1 MSDGNQQLSLLV
13 LNSEQLEGNSQVQH
27 HFGPEGGSLGAADRD
42 DWQLKE
48 RLGMVQPEHARIE
61 MVDGRFCLCDL
72 SGQTYINQATS
83 PVGRNRRV
91 ALTHGDELRIGP
103 FRIRVFIGAVQ
114 VEPQLDQIIG
124 NRRDNDIDDWLGD
137 EFTGFTAPAED
148 RPGHDKHS
156 DPLWVLQQERNS
168 AAAMLNGSASV
179 PDMMPQRNPLSGIED
194 KMDQEFIELPD
205 VQGYSSDFNST
216 AGVSLAPLMRGL
228 GQTLALRDGQQS
240 QEMLHE
246 MGKTLRATLEGL
258 LTLQAEQAALAD
270 KLLRPIEDNPLRL
283 GLSYD
288 DTLALLFAET
298 KSPVHLSA
306 PAAVAEVLRNIRV
319 HHIANQQAIGA
330 ALNSMVQ
337 AFSPD
342 VLLKRFSHYRRGGEE
357 VPMHDG
363 WAWEMYE
370 HYFQEL
376 TSSRQQ
382 GFQRLFQQ
390 VYAQAYDRAVR
401 EQQEQA

>member
-1 MSDGNQQLSLLV
+1 MSDGNQQLALLV

-27 HFGPEGGSLGAADRD
+27 QFGPAGGTLGGSDRD

-48 RLGMVQPEHARIE
+48 RLGAVMPEHARIE
-61 MVDGRFCLCDL
+61 TVDGRYCLCDL
-72 SGQTYINQATS
+72 SGQTYINGATS
-83 PVGRNRRV
+83 PIGRNRRV
-91 ALTHGDELRIGP
+91 ALEPGDELQVGP
-103 FRIRVFIGAVQ
+103 FRIRVFMGSVQ

-124 NRRDNDIDDWLGD
+124 NRRENDIDDWLGD
-137 EFTGFTAPAED
+137 DYRGFTAPAED
-148 RPGHDKHS
+148 RPGQVKHN
-156 DPLWVLQQERNS
+156 DPMWVLQQERNS
-168 AAAMLNGSASV
+168 AAAMLNGTASV
-179 PDMMPQRNPLSGIED
+179 PGMVPQLNALSGIED
-194 KMDQEFIELPD
+194 TMDQEFIELPD
-205 VQGYSSDFNST
+205 VQGFSSHDGAAS
-216 AGVSLAPLMRGL
+216 VSLSPLMQGL
-228 GQTLALRDGQQS
+228 GQTLAFHDEMKA

-319 HHIANQQAIGA
+319 HHVANQQAIGA

-342 VLLKRFSHYRRGGEE
+342 VLLKRFSHYRRGGEAA
-357 VPMHDG
+357 PMHDG